1 MYRSVMLRDDVM
13 EVSMLC
19 TGYDKVLRLSH
30 GDLVE
35 LNDSRGATVRVTRGT
50 VWLTQEDDTQDV
62 VLRAGDVWTIERQGL
77 TLVEAQGSA
86 QVCILGTGSDSI
98 GARNRVAGFG
108 ERLRDWLQLPWKAA
122 RLERSVP
129 YY

>member
-1 MYRSVMLRDDVM
+1 MV
-13 EVSMLC
+13 C
-19 TGYDKVLRLSH
+19 TGYDKVLKLSH

-35 LNDSRGATVRVTRGT
+35 LNDSRGTTVRVTQGT
-50 VWLTQEDDTQDV
+50 LWLTQEHDTQDV

-86 QVCILGTGSDSI
+86 RVCVVGMGSRTLA
-98 GARNRVAGFG
+98 ARGRVAAFG
-108 ERLRDWLQLPWKAA
+108 ERLRNWFRLSSNAD